1 MILNLDY
8 VIFSSLIIA
17 CLLPLY
23 IYKEKIF
30 KVKIKAKEDEGFPL
44 FLKDLKS
51 YMLHHHPKIDI
62 DYRIVEKTKD
72 EENMELRQTLIIE
85 SVIKQFFNYPY
96 PKETQ
101 ATIPREK
108 LWINYEEKSKSNPKY
123 PSDWPLRKEFA
134 WKRDNKNCS
143 RCGNELNIDEAYT
156 SFVKEITDGGG
167 YNLEN
172 IITLCV
178 NCNKILN
185 SKNPKSTIS
194 SLNLND
200 NLMSFI
206 K

>member
-1 MILNLDY
+1 M
-8 VIFSSLIIA
+8 
-17 CLLPLY
+17 
-23 IYKEKIF
+23 YKEKIF

-123 PSDWPLRKEFA
+123 PSDWALRKEFA
-134 WKRDNKNCS
+134 WKRDHKNCS

-172 IITLCV
+172 IMTLCV

-185 SKNPKSTIS
+185 SKNPRSTIS

-200 NLMSFI
+200 NLMSFM

>member
-1 MILNLDY
+1 MILDLNY
-8 VIFSSLIIA
+8 IIFSSLIIA
-17 CLLPLY
+17 CLLLLY

-30 KVKIKAKEDEGFPL
+30 KIKSKDNEAFAS
-44 FLKDLKS
+44 FLKDLKL
-51 YMLHHHPKIDI
+51 YMLQHHPKIEI
-62 DYRIVEKTKD
+62 DYRIVEKTKN
-72 EENMELRQTLIIE
+72 EEDMELRQTLIIE
-85 SVIKQFFNYPY
+85 SVIKQFFNFPY
-96 PKETQ
+96 QNETQ
-101 ATIPREK
+101 ASIPREK

-123 PSDWPLRKEFA
+123 PSDWALRKEFA

-172 IITLCV
+172 IMTLCI